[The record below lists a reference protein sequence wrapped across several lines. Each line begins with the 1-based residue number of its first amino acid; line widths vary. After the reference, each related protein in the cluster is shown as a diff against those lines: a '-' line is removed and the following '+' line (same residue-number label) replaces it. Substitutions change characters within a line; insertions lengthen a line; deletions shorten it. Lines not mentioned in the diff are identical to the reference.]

1 MDYDT
6 FINALNTKDS
16 SGLTLMELI
25 TGFLDFRENR
35 CEKSERTGYIE
46 ALASIQPGGIRGK
59 DLMSSFD
66 PEEREEGSEELL
78 IQPNVRLVNG
88 STKQS
93 TRQKLMLTFNTPF
106 YPDILVASSVMAEGV
121 DLHLNCRYIIHHD
134 LCWNPSTLEQRTG
147 RIDRI
152 GAKSERCLEPIHV
165 YMPFISATQDE
176 KMFRVVMDR
185 ERWFKIVMGEKYTI
199 DAQTTDKLA
208 ERIPIPNS
216 LAEELSFKL
225 HV

>member
-1 MDYDT
+1 
-6 FINALNTKDS
+6 
-16 SGLTLMELI
+16 MELI
-25 TGFLDFRENR
+25 SGFLNFLENR
-35 CEKSERTGYIE
+35 CEKSERTSYIE

-134 LCWNPSTLEQRTG
+134 LCWNPSTLAQRTG

-185 ERWFKIVMGEKYTI
+185 ERGFKIVMGEKYTI

-208 ERIPIPNS
+208 ERIPIPNA
-216 LAEELSFKL
+216 LAEELSFKV